1 MKVMDNKLFSISPKR
16 GKLTAGTSCAIT
28 LTYHH
33 LMPGTD
39 RVPVLLKLSR
49 GREIM
54 VRDFIGDCNELWSLL
69 FEMLLFSRFSTWK
82 YFIQLVVGVCRL

>member
-1 MKVMDNKLFSISPKR
+1 MKVMDNKLFAISPKS
-16 GKLTAGTSCAIT
+16 GKLQAGSTCAIT
-28 LTYHH
+28 FTYHH

-54 VRDFIGDCNELWSLL
+54 VCKLSLYLHCICPTVTCTTIVCLWPHSHSKEWYSKFIA
-69 FEMLLFSRFSTWK
+69 
-82 YFIQLVVGVCRL
+82 

>member
-1 MKVMDNKLFSISPKR
+1 MKVMDNKLFTISPKS
-16 GKLTAGTSCAIT
+16 GKLQAGGSCAVT
-28 LTYHH
+28 FTYHH

-54 VRDFIGDCNELWSLL
+54 V
-69 FEMLLFSRFSTWK
+69 
-82 YFIQLVVGVCRL
+82 